1 LEGAKLVKVINGIMI
16 TDEIKNS
23 RCYRYAMNVVTK
35 KIIAGE
41 NIILACNRFLK
52 DLERNDLEFRIKDG

>member
-1 LEGAKLVKVINGIMI
+1 MI